1 MKKCLI
7 LLIFSVLSPCYVSGL
22 DDIDFEHLHSASFSF
37 VKSVPQI
44 RTHIKSY
51 SSGVKVSGLSGISC
65 GDKKLETEQASIS
78 LLSFKPSETVYILA
92 LQELSRSELPNY
104 QQIKKGWEK
113 KVPYDL
119 EIFVHGGIFSIN
131 ETRVDN
137 REYYIALRER
147 FDHTKAQQL
156 LQKYRAQNPGQSV
169 SVIPV
174 MMKPASSKI
183 SVNPGGGRK
192 GIVCSNAVFFD
203 VKNGLKINDDNYH
216 LSGNYYLTAIR
227 NNRLELAAEED
238 IERLVERILP
248 GEMFLSA
255 PLETLKAQAVAAR
268 TDIFMQ
274 LGKRHI
280 TDPWHNCSEVHCQK
294 IIWGNTVHDKFIQ
307 AVRETRG
314 TVILY
319 NGTHVAR
326 APYCSSAG
334 GRTEDIRFVW
344 FTAEK
349 PYLKGVWDG
358 DEPLDLDLTK
368 ESDLRK
374 FLDMDYGECN
384 ININSRH
391 RWKTTYSQAEIDVFF
406 RKRGIG
412 SLRKI
417 VPLKRGVSGRIYKI
431 RFEGTQRNETVFG
444 ELNIRRILNNMFS
457 SAFIVTKSGDNWI
470 FEGMGWGHG
479 VGMSQMGAIGL
490 GRKGRDYKYILKRYY
505 PGTKAV
511 KLY

>member
-1 MKKCLI
+1 M
-7 LLIFSVLSPCYVSGL
+7 
-22 DDIDFEHLHSASFSF
+22 DNIDFEHLHSASFSF

-51 SSGVKVSGLSGISC
+51 PSSVFVSGLSGVEC
-65 GDKKLETEQASIS
+65 GEKKLETEEASIS
-78 LLSFKPSETVYILA
+78 LLSFKNSEIIYILA
-92 LQELSRSELPNY
+92 LQELSRTELPNY
-104 QQIKKGWEK
+104 EKIKENWKK
-113 KVPYDL
+113 KVPCEL

-147 FDHTKAQQL
+147 FDHSKAQKL
-156 LQKYRAQNPGQSV
+156 LQKYRSEYPGQSV

-174 MMKPASSKI
+174 MMKPSSLKI
-183 SVNPGGGRK
+183 SVNTGNGKK
-192 GIVCSNAVFFD
+192 GIVCNNALYLK
-203 VKNGLKINDDNYH
+203 VKNRLKVNDDVYD
-216 LSGNYYLTAIR
+216 LSGNYYLTSTK
-227 NNRLELAAEED
+227 NKKLELAAQED
-238 IERLVERILP
+238 IEKLVERILP

-294 IIWGNTVHDKFIQ
+294 IKWEQKIQDKFKQ
-307 AVRETRG
+307 AVTETKG
-314 TVILY
+314 AVILY

-334 GRTEDIRFVW
+334 GRTEDIRYVW

-358 DEPLDLDLTK
+358 LSPLELDLTK

-384 ININSRH
+384 LDINKRH
-391 RWKTTYSQAEIDVFF
+391 RWKVSYTQSQIDGFLK
-406 RKRGIG
+406 KRGIG
-412 SLRKI
+412 SLKKI
-417 VPLKRGVSGRIYKI
+417 IPVKRGVSGRIYKI
-431 RFEGTQRNETVFG
+431 RFEGTEGSETVFG
-444 ELNIRRILNNMFS
+444 ELNIRRMLNNMYS
-457 SAFIVTKSGDNWI
+457 SSFLVTRDQENWV

-479 VGMSQMGAIGL
+479 VGMSQMGAISL
-490 GRKGRDYKYILKRYY
+490 GKKGKDYKYILNRYY
-505 PGTKAV
+505 PGTAVV